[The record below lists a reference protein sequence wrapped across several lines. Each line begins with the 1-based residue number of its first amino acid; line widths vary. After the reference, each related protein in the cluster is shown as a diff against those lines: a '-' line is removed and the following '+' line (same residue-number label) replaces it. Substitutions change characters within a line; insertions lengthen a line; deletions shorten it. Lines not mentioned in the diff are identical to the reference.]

1 MGFADTLE
9 VFGEKTAL
17 ITEGGELITYSK
29 LACLSDGIFK
39 DSPHQP
45 PPRALVAI
53 ECINSLN
60 SICAYL
66 GALRLDYPVL
76 LIDGNQERELKESLY
91 SHYQIPYI
99 VNASGE
105 LHKLSHKPVAV
116 NSELSL
122 LLSTSGSTGSPK
134 LVRLSKKSINANAK
148 SIAQYLKINPNSRGV
163 TSLPMHYSY
172 GLSVINSHL
181 HLGASISITK
191 KSITEGEFWNV
202 MRSQKVNLFSGVPKM
217 YSILKQMRFERMD
230 LPSLQ
235 VMTQAG
241 GRLSPELCEWFGNYA
256 HDSGKRFYVMYGQ
269 TEACARMAYLPPEKL
284 LIKKSSVGIPI
295 PGGKMELVDECGNVI
310 QGAYTEGEIKYSGIN
325 VMLGY
330 AQNISDLNLP
340 NCQNGELLTG
350 DLGYFDED
358 NFFYITGRKQRFIKI
373 FGNRIGLD
381 EVEMYLAQQGVDAVV
396 TGVDDLLGIFIVDI
410 KVDISSISQ
419 KLSNYYKLHI
429 TTIRVLILDGYPTLS
444 SGKIDYK
451 SLCAILEK

>member
-134 LVRLSKKSINANAK
+134 LVRPVSYTHL
-148 SIAQYLKINPNSRGV
+148 
-163 TSLPMHYSY
+163 TLP
-172 GLSVINSHL
+172 
-181 HLGASISITK
+181 T
-191 KSITEGEFWNV
+191 TE
-202 MRSQKVNLFSGVPKM
+202 
-217 YSILKQMRFERMD
+217 
-230 LPSLQ
+230 
-235 VMTQAG
+235 
-241 GRLSPELCEWFGNYA
+241 
-256 HDSGKRFYVMYGQ
+256 
-269 TEACARMAYLPPEKL
+269 
-284 LIKKSSVGIPI
+284 
-295 PGGKMELVDECGNVI
+295 
-310 QGAYTEGEIKYSGIN
+310 
-325 VMLGY
+325 
-330 AQNISDLNLP
+330 
-340 NCQNGELLTG
+340 
-350 DLGYFDED
+350 
-358 NFFYITGRKQRFIKI
+358 
-373 FGNRIGLD
+373 
-381 EVEMYLAQQGVDAVV
+381 
-396 TGVDDLLGIFIVDI
+396 
-410 KVDISSISQ
+410 
-419 KLSNYYKLHI
+419 
-429 TTIRVLILDGYPTLS
+429 RV
-444 SGKIDYK
+444 
-451 SLCAILEK
+451 